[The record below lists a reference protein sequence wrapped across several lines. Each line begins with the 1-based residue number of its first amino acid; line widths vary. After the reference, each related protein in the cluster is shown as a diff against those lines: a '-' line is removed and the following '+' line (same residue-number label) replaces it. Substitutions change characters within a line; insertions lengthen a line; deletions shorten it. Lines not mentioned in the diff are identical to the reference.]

1 MLDTEIKD
9 LLIDIALN
17 NSRASF
23 KRLYI
28 AYYNKLFTLAKS
40 LVKSSE
46 LAEEITDD
54 VLLSLWIRRS
64 GLTEINNFTFYVYSA
79 IKNKSLT
86 YLSKAQVNNVNIDHV
101 DVEIAAPS
109 ASGEDKL
116 ACEDLTK
123 IINIA
128 LSKLSEQ
135 CRLVFKLV
143 KEDGLK
149 YRDVAGLLDIS
160 VKTVEYHMG
169 NAMKMLS
176 KSIESSKK
184 QTVFSPFSESLKK

>member
-28 AYYNKLFTLAKS
+28 AHYNKLFTLAKS

-64 GLTEINNFTFYVYSA
+64 SLTEINNFTFYVYSA
-79 IKNKSLT
+79 IKNKSFT
-86 YLSKAQVNNVNIDHV
+86 YLSKAQINNVNIDHV
-101 DVEIAAPS
+101 ELEIAAPS

-128 LSKLSEQ
+128 LGKLSEQ

-184 QTVFSPFSESLKK
+184 PTVLSPFSESLKK

>member
-1 MLDTEIKD
+1 MLDTEIKG
-9 LLIDIALN
+9 LLSDIALN

-23 KRLYI
+23 KRLYLF
-28 AYYNKLFTLAKS
+28 YYSKLFSLAKS
-40 LVKSSE
+40 LVKSDE

-54 VLLSLWIRRS
+54 VLVSLWIRRTA
-64 GLTEINNFTFYVYSA
+64 LTEINNFTFYSYSA

-86 YLSKAQVNNVNIDHV
+86 YISKTQVNNVSIDHI
-101 DVEIAAPS
+101 DLEIADPS

-116 ACEDLTK
+116 ACADLIK

-128 LSKLSEQ
+128 LSKLSEP

-149 YRDVAGLLDIS
+149 YREVASLLDIS

-169 NAMKMLS
+169 NAMKTLS
-176 KSIESSKK
+176 KGIENSQKSMALSS
-184 QTVFSPFSESLKK
+184 FSESLKE